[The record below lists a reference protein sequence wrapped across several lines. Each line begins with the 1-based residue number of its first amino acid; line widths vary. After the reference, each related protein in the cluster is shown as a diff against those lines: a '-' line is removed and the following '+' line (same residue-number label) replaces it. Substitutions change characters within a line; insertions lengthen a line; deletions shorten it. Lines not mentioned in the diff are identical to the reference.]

1 MNISKNIAVYITGH
15 GHGHL
20 SQTIEVLIALS
31 KKNQQMQFKIIT
43 SLPESVVIARIADKI
58 PAAQFC
64 YIHDKTNTDIG
75 VPMIDA
81 MQVDHKKTVA
91 SYNKIHSH
99 WDDHI
104 HFEEQRIRALNI
116 DIVLSNVGY
125 IPLQA
130 ATNLSIPSVAL
141 CSLDWASTWQV
152 FGGDDRAGKLILSQI
167 ILAYQSANQFLQM
180 TPHLPMLFLDNK
192 VSVPF
197 VVRKGKSKRQVL
209 EEDCP
214 HFIGKKLILIS
225 MGGMDAEIDFDQWPK
240 VDRVIYIVTGNNCLP
255 KGYYHA
261 DTIGLDFSDI
271 MASVDIVLTKTGYG
285 MVVESVVNQT
295 PLFYVARENW
305 PEHDIML
312 KWCKENNN
320 VLEIDRGEFERGL
333 TEDKIDMLLS
343 QPTLNK
349 VFEVETGTEI
359 CASHIQSL
367 MRTYNIV

>member
-1 MNISKNIAVYITGH
+1 VNISKIIAVYITGH

-20 SQTIEVLIALS
+20 SQTVEVLIALS
-31 KKNQQMQFKIIT
+31 KNNQQIQFNIIT
-43 SLPESVVIARIADKI
+43 SLPESVVIARIANKI
-58 PAAQFC
+58 SASQFH

-81 MQVDHKKTVA
+81 MQVDQKKTIA
-91 SYNKIHSH
+91 CYKKIHNH
-99 WDDHI
+99 WGDHI
-104 HFEEQRIRALNI
+104 HFEEQRIKALNV

-141 CSLDWASTWQV
+141 CSLDWASTWLIFGSDDQV
-152 FGGDDRAGKLILSQI
+152 GKLILNQI
-167 ILAYQSANQFLQM
+167 VQAYQSANLFLQM
-180 TPHLPMLFLDNK
+180 TPHLPMTFLDNK

-197 VVRKGKSKRQVL
+197 VVRQGKSKRQVL
-209 EEDCP
+209 EKDHP

-225 MGGMDAEIDFDQWPK
+225 MGGMDAEINFDQWPQI
-240 VDRVIYIVTGNNCLP
+240 DQVIYIVTGNNPLP

-261 DTIGLDFSDI
+261 DTMGLDFSDI

-285 MVVESVVNQT
+285 MVVESAVNQT
-295 PLFYVARENW
+295 PLFYVARADW

-312 KWCKENNN
+312 KWCKDNNN
-320 VLEIDRGEFERGL
+320 VLEIDRVEFERGL

-343 QPTLNK
+343 QPIMNK
-349 VFEVETGTEI
+349 TFEVEKGVEI
-359 CASHIQSL
+359 CANRIQSL
-367 MRTYNIV
+367 M

>member
-1 MNISKNIAVYITGH
+1 MNISKIIAVYITGH

-20 SQTIEVLIALS
+20 SQTIEVLITLS
-31 KKNQQMQFKIIT
+31 KKYQQMQFKIIT
-43 SLPESVVIARIADKI
+43 SLPESVVAVRIANKI
-58 PAAQFC
+58 PASQFC
-64 YIHDKTNTDIG
+64 YIDDKTNTDIG

-81 MQVDHKKTVA
+81 MQVNHEKTITC
-91 SYNKIHSH
+91 YKNIHSH

-104 HFEEQRIRALNI
+104 HFEEQRIKALNV

-130 ATNLSIPSVAL
+130 ATNLSLPSVAL
-141 CSLDWASTWQV
+141 CLLDWASTWQV
-152 FGGDDRAGKLILSQI
+152 FGSDDQVGKLILSQI
-167 ILAYQSANQFLQM
+167 IQAYQSANLFLQM
-180 TPHLPMLFLDNK
+180 TPHLPMTFLDNK

-197 VVRKGKSKRQVL
+197 VVRQGKPKRQVL
-209 EEDCP
+209 EKDYP

-225 MGGMDAEIDFDQWPK
+225 MGGMDAKINFDQWPQIGQ
-240 VDRVIYIVTGNNCLP
+240 VIYIVTGNNPLP

-261 DTIGLDFSDI
+261 DTMGLDFSDI

-295 PLFYVARENW
+295 PLFYVARVDW

-312 KWCKENNN
+312 KWCKDNNN
-320 VLEIDRGEFERGL
+320 VLEIDRVEFEQGL

-343 QPTLNK
+343 QPTMNK
-349 VFEVETGTEI
+349 VFGVEEGAEI
-359 CASHIQSL
+359 CANHILSL
-367 MRTYNIV
+367 MQT